1 MKISTGCDLEAVE
14 RFVTLLENEHF
25 CSRVFTDEERAHIAK
40 SGHSA
45 QSAAGIYCAKEAISK
60 ALGRGLFGLLPK
72 ELGLVWCE
80 SGAPQVKLTGSAQ
93 EQYGHLQLSVS
104 ISHTRSWRWQ
114 PALPWRNRQKYRHI
128 SSLEE
133 MICVK
138 LWKLFTIPLLL
149 VGLLGCKQEKV
160 TQEKIA
166 EHYQE
171 PSFCA
176 EYTVV
181 THSGFYTEYR
191 LSCTVQ
197 NHVSSVTILQPESVA
212 GITATVQGN
221 QAQLQYED
229 LSLDALL
236 PEIPGYAPMD
246 MLHQLLMDLQTPPAF
261 SGREQGRVTL
271 EYRSTAP
278 DGAELLK
285 ILVLNE
291 ETLEIQSAECYLDG
305 SLILSLKM
313 ETIQWL

>member
-1 MKISTGCDLEAVE
+1 M
-14 RFVTLLENEHF
+14 
-25 CSRVFTDEERAHIAK
+25 
-40 SGHSA
+40 
-45 QSAAGIYCAKEAISK
+45 
-60 ALGRGLFGLLPK
+60 
-72 ELGLVWCE
+72 
-80 SGAPQVKLTGSAQ
+80 
-93 EQYGHLQLSVS
+93 
-104 ISHTRSWRWQ
+104 
-114 PALPWRNRQKYRHI
+114 
-128 SSLEE
+128 
-133 MICVK
+133 K

-166 EHYQE
+166 EQYQQ

-176 EYTVV
+176 EYTVA

-313 ETIQWL
+313 ETIQCL